1 MKTSLFHNNYENYI
15 KLFFKRFFNIF
26 RIFCQILHDHS
37 KVDKKTEVMINK
49 CLNQTKYKKYI
60 SEIKQVSFKC
70 KESSPYCITQFMIH
84 PKSDQILEYEEML
97 IVDDIALL
105 GNLGGLLGLF
115 VGFSVFGYASVL
127 VDVILEKI
135 KPGVLSLIPGLG
147 LDGLTS
153 PGVPSNG
160 SWNNGLNGSANG
172 NASNPIHLVG
182 MAHGGTHPG
191 SRGLSGDSWSI
202 TIPS

>member
-1 MKTSLFHNNYENYI
+1 
-15 KLFFKRFFNIF
+15 
-26 RIFCQILHDHS
+26 
-37 KVDKKTEVMINK
+37 MIDT

-60 SEIKQVSFKC
+60 SVVDLEQFDC
-70 KESSPYCITQFMIH
+70 KDKHSTNCGVQFLVY
-84 PKSDQILEYEEML
+84 PKSDHILAYEEML
-97 IVDDIALL
+97 IVDKISLL

-127 VDVILEKI
+127 LDVILEKI
-135 KPGVLSLIPGLG
+135 RPGVLSLIPGLG

-153 PGVPSNG
+153 SSNG

-172 NASNPIHLVG
+172 NASNPINLVG
-182 MAHGGTHPG
+182 MAHSSAHPG
-191 SRGLSGDSWSI
+191 SRGSSGDSWSI